1 LPENCI
7 DLFVTKFCWSPF
19 EACNFPSANHNAIG
33 GRKAHSCDTLKRYLK
48 DRKLKTKN
56 GDIPMTSTAKN
67 VIKGGSFLIE
77 DRTPL
82 EVFTPEDINEEQRM
96 FAATAE
102 EFLRKEVLPREDGIY
117 AKDYAVHR
125 ELMQMAGDLGLLS
138 IDIPEAYGGLGLSK
152 VSSAVVGEQFALQA
166 SFAGSQSSHVNIGT
180 LPIVFFGTEEQKQ
193 KYLPKLAT
201 GEWIGAYA
209 LTEPQSGSD
218 ALAART
224 KAVLSEDGKHYILNG
239 QKMWITNGGFADVF
253 TVFAKIDGDKF
264 TAFLVERSEGLV
276 SGHEEKKLGLD
287 GSSTTALMLEDC
299 KVPVENVLGEIGRGH
314 KIAFNVLNIG
324 RLKLGARSVGTIK
337 LSLGQSIQYARERHQ
352 FGQAIANFG
361 LIKQKIAE
369 MTIRAYVGESMLYR
383 TLGAIDDALH
393 QVDKDDP
400 QQVLRVL
407 EQFAIEC
414 SIIKVWESEA
424 LSYVVDEEVQIF
436 GGYGY
441 SKDYPAER
449 AYRDARIARIYEGT
463 SEINRIVIASQL
475 LKRAKAGEL
484 ALFEAAECII
494 TGEGTDSDTMALTKA
509 NIIFHDEMKMLA
521 NAKAMTLAAIGS
533 VNEAYGD
540 KARDEQEFL
549 GLISDMVMDVYA
561 MESALLRTQRLITDK
576 GEENIAVQIDI
587 ARLYTRD
594 AASRIEKASR
604 TVAVEVGND
613 KSLAAIKNLL
623 HSAPIKTIA
632 ARRHI
637 ADSVISAGK
646 YNL

>member
-1 LPENCI
+1 
-7 DLFVTKFCWSPF
+7 
-19 EACNFPSANHNAIG
+19 
-33 GRKAHSCDTLKRYLK
+33 
-48 DRKLKTKN
+48 
-56 GDIPMTSTAKN
+56 MTSTAKD

-82 EVFTPEDINEEQRM
+82 EIFTPEDINEEQRM
-96 FAATAE
+96 FAATAD

-337 LSLGQSIQYARERHQ
+337 LSLGQSIQYAKERHQ

-383 TLGAIDDALH
+383 TLGTIDDALH
-393 QVDKDDP
+393 DVDKDDP

-424 LSYVVDEEVQIF
+424 LGYVVDEEVQIF

-494 TGEGTDSDTMALTKA
+494 KGEGTDSDTMALTQA

-533 VNEAYGD
+533 VNEAFGD

-561 MESALLRTQRLITDK
+561 MESALLRTQRLIADK
-576 GEENIAVQIDI
+576 GEESVSVQIGI

-594 AASRIEKASR
+594 AVSRIEKASR

-613 KSLAAIKNLL
+613 KSAAAIKNLL
-623 HSAPIKTIA
+623 HNAPIKTIA

-637 ADSVISAGK
+637 ADSVINAGK